1 MYYEA
6 SVNSKRVPLLTDVEK
21 KELELSY
28 SVEDRDPPIPTTPA
42 PVEKKPDGAW
52 DFKPSKDRIR
62 FCGCCCMMSSKIA
75 KPLEIIL
82 LVLILLFVVIMS
94 FVPVAV
100 HVYEVRS

>member
-6 SVNSKRVPLLTDVEK
+6 STVNSKRVPLLTDVEK
-21 KELELSY
+21 KEVELSY
-28 SVEDRDPPIPTTPA
+28 SVEDRDPNPA

-82 LVLILLFVVIMS
+82 LVLILLFVVVMCL
-94 FVPVAV
+94 FPVAV
-100 HVYEVRS
+100 HIGYKVKL